1 MIYFYIRKGG
11 GFVMRKPKVYLDTS
25 VISHLDA
32 ADTPEK
38 MNDTLL
44 FWEELKT
51 GRYRIIISSV
61 TLTEIAKCG
70 EPKQTKLLEKL
81 SEIDYELIEENE
93 ETLALAENY
102 LNYGVLK
109 SKSMDDLRHISVA
122 TVTDCKYVASW
133 NFKHFVNVRTIAKVQ
148 SANKLYGYN
157 EIFIVPPAMLME
169 GSDDDE

>member
-1 MIYFYIRKGG
+1 
-11 GFVMRKPKVYLDTS
+11 MRKPKVYLDTS

-32 ADTPEK
+32 DDTPEK

-51 GRYRIIISSV
+51 NKYHIIVSSV
-61 TLTEIAKCG
+61 TLTEIAKCD

-81 SEIDYELIEENE
+81 NEIDYELIEENE
-93 ETLALAENY
+93 ETLALADKY
-102 LNYGVLK
+102 LKYGVLK

-122 TVTDCKYVASW
+122 SVTDCKYITSW
-133 NFKHFVNVRTIAKVQ
+133 NFKHFVNVKTIAKVQ

-157 EIFIVPPAMLME
+157 EIIIVPPTMLSE